1 MKRVGSPPRVSVI
14 IPAYQSQ
21 ATLAD
26 CLNSLRAQTYTDFET
41 ILIDSSPG
49 EETQAVVR
57 SVYPWV
63 TFEHSPAR
71 LLPHAARNRGAM
83 LARGALLVFT
93 DPDVVLPPGWLARLV
108 QTHEHT
114 RCAIIGSVA
123 CAGRGWLEMGDHF
136 CKFDIWLPGGGEHPI
151 AVGPTVNMLV
161 PRDWYDAVGGFR
173 PDIMLG
179 DAVFCWSLA
188 RAGRRLWFDP
198 QAQLAH
204 RHATTWRALLAERF
218 ARGREFGEERRRWD
232 HWNRGRVLLAA
243 LVSLLPMRLVNFV
256 ARAGAN
262 AMRAGQVREYILTL
276 PVIVLGSSA
285 WLAGELRSY
294 GSALLGA
301 AGH

>member
-1 MKRVGSPPRVSVI
+1 MNPVGRRPCVSVI
-14 IPAYQSQ
+14 IPAYHSQ
-21 ATLAD
+21 ATLAE
-26 CLNSLRAQTYTDFET
+26 CLTSLGAQTYTDFET
-41 ILIDSSPG
+41 ILIDSSPD
-49 EETQAVVR
+49 EETQTIVERA
-57 SVYPWV
+57 YPWV
-63 TFEHSPAR
+63 TFQHSRSR
-71 LLPHAARNRGAM
+71 LLPHGARNRGAS

-108 QTHEHT
+108 QTHERT
-114 RCAIIGSVA
+114 GCGIIGSVA
-123 CAGRGWLEMGDHF
+123 CAGRGWLELGEHF

-161 PRDWYDAVGGFR
+161 PRSWYDAVGGFR

-198 QAQLAH
+198 QAQLIH
-204 RHATTWRALLAERF
+204 RHATTWRALLSERF
-218 ARGREFGEERRRWD
+218 ARGREFGEERLRWD
-232 HWNRGRVLLAA
+232 HWNRWRVLMAA
-243 LVSLLPMRLVNFV
+243 LVSLFPVRLFNFL

-262 AMRAGQVREYILTL
+262 AVRAGQLRDYILTL
-276 PVIVLGSSA
+276 PVIVAGSSA

-301 AGH
+301 TRP